1 VSDLTAFLLARLDED
16 EAKAREAIEMRM
28 AVKYVDPSDA
38 TRPDF
43 ELVAWPDLGVPSMLI
58 GPERVLA
65 ECEAKRRI
73 VALAPW
79 CNNSTAGSALIDL
92 PGNLVLRDLAAVYS
106 DHPDYDEAWRP

>member
-1 VSDLTAFLLARLDED
+1 VSDLTAFLLARISED

-73 VALAPW
+73 VELHGPHGQSDELPCRELA
-79 CNNSTAGSALIDL
+79 
-92 PGNLVLRDLAAVYS
+92 VVAAVYS